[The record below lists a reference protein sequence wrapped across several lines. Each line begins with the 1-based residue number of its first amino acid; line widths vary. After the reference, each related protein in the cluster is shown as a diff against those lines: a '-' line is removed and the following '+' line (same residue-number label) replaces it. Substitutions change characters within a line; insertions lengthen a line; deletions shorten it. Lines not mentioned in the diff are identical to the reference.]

1 MWISFKSKVPFAIKI
16 FVGGVNAISGD
27 PTGNSDQAVMM
38 RRLSLVEK
46 KKSIQDYIVTP
57 KQLWL
62 DGIASDNECIRQFV
76 AMPLDS
82 GYSIEAQIT
91 GQDLIGG
98 LQFHVTPATP
108 PCLPPKGP
116 NPPGFDDSPIQIY
129 IGTFPGKWITLNAL
143 PSDRID
149 EVKEQIEEMEG
160 FPRDQQRLIFHGEQ
174 IYDGGEEPSDSR
186 NFAS

>member
-1 MWISFKSKVPFAIKI
+1 MWISVKSEVPFAIKI

-38 RRLSLVEK
+38 QRLSLVEK

-57 KQLWL
+57 MQLWL
-62 DGIASDNECIRQFV
+62 DGIASDNECVRQFV

-82 GYSIEAQIT
+82 GYSIEAQVT

-108 PCLPPKGP
+108 SYLRPKDP

-129 IGTFPGKWITLNAL
+129 IRTLTGKTITLNAW

-149 EVKEQIEEMEG
+149 EVKEQIVEIEG
-160 FPRDQQRLIFHGEQ
+160 IPRDQQRLIFLGKQLE
-174 IYDGGEEPSDSR
+174 DGGGR
-186 NFAS
+186 ILRFQNI